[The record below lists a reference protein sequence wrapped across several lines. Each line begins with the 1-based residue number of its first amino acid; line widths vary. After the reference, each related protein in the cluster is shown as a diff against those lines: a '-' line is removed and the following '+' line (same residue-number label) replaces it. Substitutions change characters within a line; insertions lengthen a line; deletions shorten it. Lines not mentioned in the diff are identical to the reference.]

1 MNNRGK
7 PYKLSVVTHVPSEET
22 EDKYLA
28 EIPALPGCRAW
39 GDTAEDALDILQ
51 SVAAATIKVYQ
62 ERGYE
67 LPAGLEETSA
77 SAHTRELQVAV

>member
-1 MNNRGK
+1 MNDRGK
-7 PYKLSVVTHVPSEET
+7 LYKLSVVMHAPSEES

-28 EIPALPGCRAW
+28 EIPAIPGCRAW
-39 GDTAEDALDILQ
+39 GDTPEDALDILR

-77 SAHTRELQVAV
+77 SGHAKELQVAV

>member
-1 MNNRGK
+1 MNDRGK
-7 PYKLSVVTHVPSEET
+7 PYKLSVVMHVPSEET

-39 GDTAEDALDILQ
+39 GDTAEDALDILR

-62 ERGYE
+62 ERGYK
-67 LPAGLEETSA
+67 LPAGFEETSA
-77 SAHTRELQVAV
+77 STHTRELQVAV